1 MKIPVE
7 IRRLFATV
15 RRYWPL
21 LVFAS
26 ILLAVVG
33 AMEGMIALM
42 VRPMLDVVLQSNT
55 GSELPLVTLPWNH
68 QTIYLN
74 SFLPVRIR
82 GDNAGTIFAFAFLL
96 AFVIKGVAEFA
107 GTMLVQFIGLSTVT
121 DLRNRV
127 FAKLVRQ
134 PIGFFQHHPIGRVMS
149 AVINDIERVRNFLS
163 DWLADWLH
171 QVFSL
176 LFLTVVLFLINWRMT
191 LASLVLIPA
200 VVYPVGTL
208 GRMIRKS
215 VEKSQERLG
224 ELNQIIQENV
234 SGNRVVKAF
243 GMEGFEITKFRS
255 TAKRLL
261 RENLRWVG
269 AYALTSPIMDILGA
283 FALALILI
291 YARSQIGHQR
301 MTAGIFVSFVV
312 ALISAYAPI
321 KRIGSFYQQLEQAR
335 GATAQVFTY
344 LALGEEQSDQPGAE
358 KLPPF
363 SGFVEFKNVNF
374 AYAGNENTLR
384 NLSLSA
390 KAGEVLAIV
399 GSSGAGKTTLVNLLP
414 RFYSPTSGTV
424 RVDGHDV
431 QRVTLG
437 SLREQIAIVTQE
449 TILFNDTIWNNIC
462 YGHPDMPRER
472 VVAAARAAL
481 AHDFIE
487 QMPQGY
493 NTVIGDRGQRLSGG
507 QQQRIAIARALLK
520 DSPIL
525 ILDEATSQLDAE
537 SEKLVQDALANLM
550 VGRTVFVIAHR
561 LSTIRR
567 ADNIVVLDEGA
578 IAESGTHQE
587 LLARGGLYARLYE
600 MQFMDADVP
609 AASTAAVPAAATTGS
624 APL

>member
-335 GATAQVFTY
+335 GATAQVFAY

-414 RFYSPTSGTV
+414 RFYSATSGTV
-424 RVDGHDV
+424 RIDGIDV
-431 QRVTLG
+431 QRRD
-437 SLREQIAIVTQE
+437 S
-449 TILFNDTIWNNIC
+449 
-462 YGHPDMPRER
+462 
-472 VVAAARAAL
+472 AL
-481 AHDFIE
+481 
-487 QMPQGY
+487 
-493 NTVIGDRGQRLSGG
+493 
-507 QQQRIAIARALLK
+507 IART
-520 DSPIL
+520 D
-525 ILDEATSQLDAE
+525 
-537 SEKLVQDALANLM
+537 
-550 VGRTVFVIAHR
+550 RHR
-561 LSTIRR
+561 YAGNHSLQR
-567 ADNIVVLDEGA
+567 
-578 IAESGTHQE
+578 H
-587 LLARGGLYARLYE
+587 GLE
-600 MQFMDADVP
+600 
-609 AASTAAVPAAATTGS
+609 
-624 APL
+624 

>member
-1 MKIPVE
+1 LKIPVE

-26 ILLAVVG
+26 VLLAVVG

-200 VVYPVGTL
+200 VVYPVGAL

-335 GATAQVFTY
+335 GATAQVFAY
-344 LALGEEQSDQPGAE
+344 LALDEEQSDQPGAE

-462 YGHPDMPRER
+462 YGHPDMQRDR
-472 VVAAARAAL
+472 VVAAAKAAL

-609 AASTAAVPAAATTGS
+609 AASTTAVPAAATTGS
-624 APL
+624 APQ

>member
-1 MKIPVE
+1 MTIPIE
-7 IRRLFATV
+7 IRRLFGTV
-15 RRYWPL
+15 RRYFAL
-21 LVFAS
+21 LALAS

-55 GSELPLVTLPWNH
+55 GSELPLVTLPWNQH
-68 QTIYLN
+68 VIYLN
-74 SFLPVRIR
+74 SFLPWHIR
-82 GDNAGTIFAFAFLL
+82 SDNAGTIFAIALLL
-96 AFVIKGVAEFA
+96 AFLVKGVAEFA

-121 DLRNRV
+121 ELRNRV
-127 FAKLVRQ
+127 FDKLVRQ

-171 QVFSL
+171 QLFSL
-176 LFLTVVLFLINWRMT
+176 LFLTVTLFLIDWRMT
-191 LASLVLIPA
+191 LASLILIPA
-200 VVYPVGTL
+200 IVYPIGSL

-215 VEKSQERLG
+215 VEKSQQRLG

-243 GMEGFEITKFRS
+243 GMEDFEIGKFRA

-283 FALALILI
+283 FVLALILI
-291 YARSQIGHQR
+291 YTRSQIGHQR
-301 MTAGIFVSFVV
+301 MTAGVFVSFIV

-335 GATAQVFTY
+335 GATAQVFEY
-344 LALGEEQSDQPGAE
+344 LALQEEQSDAPGAE

-363 SGFVEFKNVNF
+363 SGLVEFENVSF
-374 AYAGNENTLR
+374 AYDGNGDTLR
-384 NLSLSA
+384 NLTLTA
-390 KAGEVLAIV
+390 RAGEVIAIV

-414 RFYSPTSGTV
+414 RFYAPTCGVV
-424 RVDGHDV
+424 RVDGRDV

-449 TILFNDTIWNNIC
+449 TILFNDSVWNNIC
-462 YGHPDMPRER
+462 YGHPEMQRDR
-472 VVAAARAAL
+472 VIAAAKAAL

-493 NTVIGDRGQRLSGG
+493 DTVIGDRGQRLSGG

-520 DSPIL
+520 NSPIL

-567 ADNIVVLDEGA
+567 ADNIVVLDEGT

-600 MQFMDADVP
+600 MQFRDADVP
-609 AASTAAVPAAATTGS
+609 APVPAAAITGS
-624 APL
+624 ATL

>member
-1 MKIPVE
+1 LIIPAE
-7 IRRLFATV
+7 IRRLLATT

-21 LVFAS
+21 LAFAAL
-26 ILLAVVG
+26 LLAIVG
-33 AMEGMIALM
+33 AMEALVALM
-42 VRPMLDVVLQSNT
+42 VMPMLDVVLQSNT
-55 GSELPLVTLPWNH
+55 GSELPLVENPFTH
-68 QTIYLN
+68 KMIYLN
-74 SFLPVRIR
+74 SFLPVHIR
-82 GDNAGTIFAFAFLL
+82 SDNAGTIFAIAFLFAFL
-96 AFVIKGVAEFA
+96 VKGIAEFA

-127 FAKLVRQ
+127 FEKLVRQ
-134 PIGFFQHHPIGRVMS
+134 PIAFFQHHPIGRVMS
-149 AVINDIERVRNFLS
+149 AVINDVERVRNFLS

-176 LFLTVVLFLINWRMT
+176 AFVTVALFLRDWRMT
-191 LASLVLIPA
+191 LVSLVLIPA
-200 VVYPVGTL
+200 VAYPIGSL

-243 GMEGFEITKFRS
+243 GMEGFEIGKFRS

-291 YARSQIGHQR
+291 YTRSQIGHQR
-301 MTAGIFVSFVV
+301 MTAGRFASFVV
-312 ALISAYAPI
+312 LLISAYAPI

-344 LALGEEQSDQPGAE
+344 LALDEEQSDQPGAE

-363 SGFVEFKNVNF
+363 SGFVEFQNVNF

-462 YGHPDMPRER
+462 YGHPEMPRDR
-472 VVAAARAAL
+472 VVAAAKAAL

-520 DSPIL
+520 NSPIL

-600 MQFMDADVP
+600 MQFRDADVP
-609 AASTAAVPAAATTGS
+609 AAIPVAATTGS
-624 APL
+624 AAQ

>member
-335 GATAQVFTY
+335 GATAQVFAY
-344 LALGEEQSDQPGAE
+344 LALDEEQSDQPGAE
-358 KLPPF
+358 KLPH
-363 SGFVEFKNVNF
+363 SR
-374 AYAGNENTLR
+374 ASS
-384 NLSLSA
+384 NL
-390 KAGEVLAIV
+390 K
-399 GSSGAGKTTLVNLLP
+399 
-414 RFYSPTSGTV
+414 
-424 RVDGHDV
+424 
-431 QRVTLG
+431 
-437 SLREQIAIVTQE
+437 
-449 TILFNDTIWNNIC
+449 
-462 YGHPDMPRER
+462 M
-472 VVAAARAAL
+472 
-481 AHDFIE
+481 
-487 QMPQGY
+487 
-493 NTVIGDRGQRLSGG
+493 
-507 QQQRIAIARALLK
+507 
-520 DSPIL
+520 
-525 ILDEATSQLDAE
+525 
-537 SEKLVQDALANLM
+537 
-550 VGRTVFVIAHR
+550 
-561 LSTIRR
+561 
-567 ADNIVVLDEGA
+567 
-578 IAESGTHQE
+578 
-587 LLARGGLYARLYE
+587 
-600 MQFMDADVP
+600 
-609 AASTAAVPAAATTGS
+609 
-624 APL
+624 